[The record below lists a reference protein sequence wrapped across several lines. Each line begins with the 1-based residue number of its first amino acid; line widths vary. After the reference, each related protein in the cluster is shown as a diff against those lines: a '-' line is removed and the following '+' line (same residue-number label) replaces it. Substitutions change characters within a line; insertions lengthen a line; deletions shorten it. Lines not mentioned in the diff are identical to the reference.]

1 MGCPMLAR
9 KALDRVMTTDEHED
23 NEHED
28 KQSLLARFAT
38 WLAVDSPQGLTHQ
51 LFVFILFLFALYLA
65 AFTLLG
71 WAQSCDGKQWLQI
84 TVAAMLISAASVGA
98 GWLLGFL
105 FGLPRSIGKAEDPG
119 LHGYLSNTN
128 LLDVSDWLTKIIVG
142 ISLVQIGNLPSALG
156 RLGRSI
162 APMLG
167 YSPQSNPSCAAITSE
182 GAIGGIGVAM
192 CLSTL
197 VIAFSSGYLFTR
209 VILLRVLRQAE
220 QDETENSGQP
230 PRRRRGP
237 PRQADS
243 STP

>member
-1 MGCPMLAR
+1 MAQKPDVRPGR
-9 KALDRVMTTDEHED
+9 
-23 NEHED
+23 
-28 KQSLLARFAT
+28 KQSFFARIVT
-38 WLAVDSPQGLTHQ
+38 WLNVDSPQGLTRQ
-51 LFVFILFLFALYLA
+51 LFVFISFLFALFLA

-71 WAQSCDGKQWLQI
+71 WAQSCNGKQWLQI

-105 FGLPRSIGKAEDPG
+105 FGLPRSTQKTGDPAAFG
-119 LHGYLSNTN
+119 ISANTN

-167 YSPQSNPSCAAITSE
+167 YAPQRNPSCAAAVITSE

-192 CLSTL
+192 CLSTF

-209 VILLRVLRQAE
+209 VILLRVLRKAE
-220 QDETENSGQP
+220 EEAEKEAEEAASRRAAAKRQKPQQP
-230 PRRRRGP
+230 EHTSN
-237 PRQADS
+237 A
-243 STP
+243 